1 MAIENTLSKKNAN
14 NPSSNIVIK
23 LVSFFS
29 SWRTYTNH
37 YIAKELSSL
46 TKYYAHLIQLMP
58 RPDDQFILY
67 NALACPKKQIIED
80 LTDFPNLTSA
90 QTSDTVVLLN
100 GVFNHSLDIA
110 ELLKQLHHKL
120 DRTSRLF
127 TVIYNPYLSFL
138 YKLANVLGIRK
149 GETPHTFITK
159 RDLNNLALLSGFQ
172 IVRTQTAVYFPWRLF
187 GIGQAINKFL
197 PLVPLL
203 KWLSLTY
210 LVCLRPI
217 KPSHLAPTMS
227 IVIPARNE
235 AGNIAAALERMP
247 AFPAKIEVIFVEG
260 NSTDHTWAEILKI
273 KEQYANNPTLTIKA
287 LQQPKKGKA
296 DAVRLGFEHAQYEL
310 LTILDAD
317 LTMPPEKLVEFYEAY
332 TSGLADFINGSRLL
346 YPMEGE
352 AMRPLNLLANRTF
365 ARLLSFVLGT
375 PLTDTLCGTKLFTQK
390 SYEKMIAWRKD
401 FGDFD
406 PFGDFEMIFPAAVL
420 GLGMIDVPVYY
431 RARTYGETNIS
442 RFRDGWVLLKM
453 TLLGFFKIK
462 LGKA

>member
-1 MAIENTLSKKNAN
+1 MTTEKALSKN
-14 NPSSNIVIK
+14 NNITPPSTLLNKFII
-23 LVSFFS
+23 FFH
-29 SWRTYTNH
+29 SWRVYTNR
-37 YIAKELSSL
+37 YIASELCTL
-46 TKYYAHLIQLMP
+46 TKYYSQLIQFMP

-67 NALACPKKQIIED
+67 HAIDCPNKQIIHEIN
-80 LTDFPNLTSA
+80 LFPNF
-90 QTSDTVVLLN
+90 QSDSHSDSVILLN

-120 DRTSRLF
+120 DRTSRIL
-127 TVIYNPYLSFL
+127 TVIYNPYLSIL
-138 YKLANVLGIRK
+138 YKLANLLGIRK

-159 RDLNNLALLSGFQ
+159 RDLNNLAALSGFQ

-187 GIGQAINKFL
+187 GIGHAINKL
-197 PLVPLL
+197 MPLIPII

-217 KPSHLAPTMS
+217 KQSPAPNLS

-247 AFPAKIEVIFVEG
+247 KFPGKIEVIFVEG
-260 NSTDHTWAEILKI
+260 NSTDNTWEEILKV
-273 KEQYANNPTLTIKA
+273 KSHYSNNPNLTIQA

-296 DAVRLGFEHAQYEL
+296 DAVRLGFEHAQHEL

-317 LTMPPEKLVEFYEAY
+317 LTMPPEKLVDFYDAY
-332 TSGLADFINGSRLL
+332 RLGLADFINGSRLL

-390 SYEKMIAWRKD
+390 SYQKMIAWRND

-420 GLGMIDVPVYY
+420 GLGIIDIPVYY

-453 TLLGFFKIK
+453 TVLGFFKIK
-462 LGKA
+462 L

>member
-1 MAIENTLSKKNAN
+1 MTPENTLSKKRTLTST
-14 NPSSNIVIK
+14 PTIISK
-23 LVSFFS
+23 LTSFFS
-29 SWRTYTNH
+29 SWRSYTNE
-37 YIAKELSSL
+37 YIAKELSPL
-46 TKYYAHLIQLMP
+46 TKYYSRVIQLIP
-58 RPDDQFILY
+58 RPDEHFILY
-67 NALACPKKQIIED
+67 NAIECQTKQIVDNID
-80 LTDFPNLTSA
+80 NLPELSETSHA
-90 QTSDTVVLLN
+90 DTVILLN

-110 ELLKQLHHKL
+110 DLLKKLHQKC
-120 DRTSRLF
+120 DRTSRIW
-127 TVIYNPYLSFL
+127 TIIYNPYLSFL
-138 YKLANVLGIRK
+138 YKIANLLGIRK
-149 GETPHTFITK
+149 GEMPHTFITK

-172 IVRTQTAVYFPWRLF
+172 LVRTQTAVYFPWKLL
-187 GIGQAINKFL
+187 GIGHIINKTL
-197 PLVPLL
+197 PLIPLI

-210 LVCLRPI
+210 LVCLKPI
-217 KPSHLAPTMS
+217 KQTPAPSIS

-247 AFPAKIEVIFVEG
+247 AFPGKVEVIFVEG
-260 NSTDHTWAEILKI
+260 NSTDNTWETIQQVKA
-273 KEQYANNPTLTIKA
+273 QYAQSPNLTIQT

-296 DAVRLGFEHAQYEL
+296 DAVRLGFEHAQHEL

-317 LTMPPEKLVEFYEAY
+317 LTMPPEKLVEFYDAY
-332 TSGLADFINGSRLL
+332 CSGLADFINGSRLL

-375 PLTDTLCGTKLFTQK
+375 PLTDTLCGTKLFTKQN
-390 SYEKMIAWRKD
+390 YQKMIAWRND

-420 GLGMIDVPVYY
+420 GLGMIDIPIYY

-442 RFRDGWVLLKM
+442 RFRDGWILLKM

-462 LGKA
+462 LGKF